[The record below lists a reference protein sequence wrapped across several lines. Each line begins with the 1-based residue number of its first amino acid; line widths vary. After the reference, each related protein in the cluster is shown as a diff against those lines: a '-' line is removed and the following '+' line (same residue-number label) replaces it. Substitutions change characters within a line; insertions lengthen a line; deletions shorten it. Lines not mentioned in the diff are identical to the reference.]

1 MARALFPPASGPPH
15 MSDRSLLTRALW
27 FLLVGWWATPL
38 VVGVAWLLNV
48 TVVGLPLGIKLINRV
63 PWVLSLREHRIIEPD
78 HGRDQHSLLLRAP
91 YFVFVGWWA
100 SLLWGLAAAALADS
114 LVGLPVA
121 VWMLDRLPYVTSLY
135 RY

>member
-1 MARALFPPASGPPH
+1 
-15 MSDRSLLTRALW
+15 MSDRSLLTRAVW

-38 VVGVAWLLNV
+38 AIGFAWLLNV

-63 PWVLSLREHRIIEPD
+63 PWVLSLRERRIIDPD
-78 HGRDQHSLLLRAP
+78 HGRDQYSLLLRAP

-100 SLLWGLAAAALADS
+100 SLLWGLGAAALADS
-114 LVGLPVA
+114 IIGLPIA
-121 VWMLDRLPYVTSLY
+121 VWMLDRLPYVTTLY